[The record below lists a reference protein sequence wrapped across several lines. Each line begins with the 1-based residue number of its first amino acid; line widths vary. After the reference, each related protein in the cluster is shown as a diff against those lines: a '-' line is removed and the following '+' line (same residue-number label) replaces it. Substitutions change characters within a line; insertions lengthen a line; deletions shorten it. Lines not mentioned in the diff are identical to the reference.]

1 MKNKRI
7 MLITGTRKGIG
18 KFLVQYYS
26 KKGYVI
32 IGCSR
37 KPIDYKVPGTYHH
50 FCLDVSEEIKVKEMF
65 SFIRKKYDKLDILI
79 NNAGVGSM
87 NHSLLIPIDTVR
99 KILNTNVL
107 GTFLLSREAA
117 KIMKSNHSGKI
128 INFTSIATV
137 LKLEGEAVY
146 AASKAAIEKLT
157 EILSREYADYGITV
171 NAIAPTPVKTDLIK
185 AVPKEKLDK
194 FLERQSIHRF
204 STPDDIVKIINFFIT
219 KENDM
224 ITGQIIY
231 MGGV

>member
-1 MKNKRI
+1 MKNKGI

-37 KPIDYKVPGTYHH
+37 KSIDYKVPGTYHH
-50 FCLDVSEEIKVKEMF
+50 FCLDVNEETKVKEMF
-65 SFIRKKYDKLDILI
+65 SFIRKKYGKLDILI

-117 KIMKSNHSGKI
+117 KIMKSNHFGKI

-157 EILSREYADYGITV
+157 EILSREYSDYGITV

-194 FLERQSIHRF
+194 FLERQSVHRF
-204 STPDDIVKIINFFIT
+204 STPDDIVKIIDFFIT